1 MERGEWKRDWEET
14 CKEEKAI
21 LRFGRNTRRGKEKER
36 ILRFDLN
43 DITSILIPISF
54 FDYAGQ
60 SFIYRIMMK

>member
-36 ILRFDLN
+36 ILRFDLKN
-43 DITSILIPISF
+43 I
-54 FDYAGQ
+54 
-60 SFIYRIMMK
+60 